1 MNTEWVAL
9 SATGPD
15 IVHDEDGVPIEWTIL
30 SVGDT
35 PLCQEGRDG
44 IIRLSS
50 EDIDNILAYQEKKG
64 EQIPVDSE
72 HYLWALANK
81 KNLDEAET
89 ARMFPQGVA
98 ALGFGS
104 LSRSDDKLRIRVS
117 WTPTAHEMLKEKIYK
132 YFSPVIR
139 GLKKGPL
146 RVTSVAMTNLPAIDN
161 LDALAARSETN
172 NGKAPLNMEKLEKA
186 IGHLLGKDTVALSAE
201 SNELDQLAGE
211 IEQKANALSVLD
223 QVTKLLELPPDATPE
238 QIIAALN
245 AELEKAKTAVEN
257 QAKLD
262 ELAATAE
269 REEHARLVAKGRAE
283 RKIVDADMDYV
294 NSLDSKA
301 LCAYLDHAAP
311 KVPAPLPK
319 EAGRKPDQDAIVLTA
334 EDKAACRRLNISEER
349 FLTEKT
355 ERAK

>member
-1 MNTEWVAL
+1 MLE
-9 SATGPD
+9 S
-15 IVHDEDGVPIEWTIL
+15 GVD
-30 SVGDT
+30 V
-35 PLCQEGRDG
+35 
-44 IIRLSS
+44 RL
-50 EDIDNILAYQEKKG
+50 A
-64 EQIPVDSE
+64 
-72 HYLWALANK
+72 
-81 KNLDEAET
+81 
-89 ARMFPQGVA
+89 GVA
-98 ALGFGS
+98 AVGWRDRR
-104 LSRSDDKLRIRVS
+104 RSAALERAREALEFDGVGIDER
-117 WTPTAHEMLKEKIYK
+117 H
-132 YFSPVIR
+132 R
-139 GLKKGPL
+139 GEL
-146 RVTSVAMTNLPAIDN
+146 
-161 LDALAARSETN
+161 LA
-172 NGKAPLNMEKLEKA
+172 
-186 IGHLLGKDTVALSAE
+186 V
-201 SNELDQLAGE
+201 
-211 IEQKANALSVLD
+211 EQKANALSVLD

-319 EAGRKPDQDAIVLTA
+319 EAGRKPDQDAVVLTA
-334 EDKAACRRLNISEER
+334 EDKAVCRRLNIPEDK
-349 FLTEKT
+349 FLTAKT